1 MRIIDATALLVRALP
16 MIILI
21 YLMLGAVAG
30 LTAGLFGVGGG
41 LVIVPALIFSFTY
54 LEFAPAALT
63 QLAIGTSLAT
73 IVMTSI
79 SSVRAHHGYGNVDWA
94 LWRRLAPAIAL
105 GVVLGV
111 YTAAGMAG
119 AHLQI
124 LFGVFAMLIGLQMAL
139 RFQPRASRVV
149 PGLVGLGAAGTVIGY
164 VSALFGIG
172 GGSLT
177 VPFLSWCN
185 VKMQKAVGLSAA
197 CGLPIAV
204 VGCLTNIGAGWGRED
219 LPAYST
225 GFVYWPA
232 FLGIVLTSTLFA
244 KWGAQ
249 LAQRLPEAR
258 LKQVFALFLVL
269 IGLQF
274 IVRNS

>member
-1 MRIIDATALLVRALP
+1 
-16 MIILI
+16 MIILV
-21 YLMLGAVAG
+21 YLLLGAVAG

-41 LVIVPALIFSFTY
+41 LVIVPALVFSFSF
-54 LEFAPAALT
+54 LDVAPTVLT

-79 SSVRAHHGYGNVDWA
+79 SSVRAHHGYGNVDWH
-94 LWRRLAPAIAL
+94 LWFRLAPAIAL
-105 GVVLGV
+105 GVILGV
-111 YTAAGMAG
+111 YTAVGMAG
-119 AHLQI
+119 THLQV
-124 LFGVFAMLIGLQMAL
+124 LFGVFAIVIGLQMGL
-139 RFQPRASRVV
+139 RLQPRPGRVV
-149 PGLVGLGAAGTVIGY
+149 PGLAGLGFAGTVIGY

-204 VGCLTNIGAGWGRED
+204 VGCLTNIVAGWGRED
-219 LPAYST
+219 LPEYST

-232 FLGIVLTSTLFA
+232 FLGIVLASTLFA
-244 KWGAQ
+244 KVGAK

-258 LKQVFALFLVL
+258 LKQVFALFLVIIGSQFYCQEYL
-269 IGLQF
+269 I
-274 IVRNS
+274 

>member
-1 MRIIDATALLVRALP
+1 
-16 MIILI
+16 MIIVA
-21 YLMLGAVAG
+21 YLLLGAVAG

-41 LVIVPALIFSFTY
+41 LVIVPALVLSFTF
-54 LEFAPAALT
+54 LEVPTTVLT

-73 IVMTSI
+73 IVMTSL
-79 SSVRAHHGYGNVDWA
+79 SSVRAHQGYGNVDWH
-94 LWRRLAPAIAL
+94 LWLRLAPAIAL
-105 GVVLGV
+105 GVILGV

-119 AHLQI
+119 TQLQL
-124 LFGVFAMLIGLQMAL
+124 LFGVFAILMSLQMGL
-139 RFQPRASRVV
+139 RFQPSAGREV
-149 PGLVGLGAAGTVIGY
+149 PGLAGLGVAGTIIGY
-164 VSALFGIG
+164 ASALFGIG

-204 VGCLTNIGAGWGRED
+204 VGCTANMWAGWGRAD
-219 LPAYST
+219 LPQYSS

-244 KWGAQ
+244 KFGAS

-258 LKQVFALFLVL
+258 LKQVFALFLALV
-269 IGLQF
+269 GSQF
-274 IVRNS
+274 IFRNL

>member
-1 MRIIDATALLVRALP
+1 MIVVAYLL
-16 MIILI
+16 
-21 YLMLGAVAG
+21 LGAVAG

-41 LVIVPALIFSFTY
+41 LVIVPVLVFSFS
-54 LEFAPAALT
+54 LLDLSPAVLT

-94 LWRRLAPAIAL
+94 LWLRLAPAIAL

-119 AHLQI
+119 AHLQM
-124 LFGVFAMLIGLQMAL
+124 LFGVFAILIGLQMGL
-139 RFQPRASRVV
+139 RFQPRPGRVV
-149 PGLVGLGAAGTVIGY
+149 PGWMGLGAAGTVIGY

-204 VGCLTNIGAGWGRED
+204 VGCVTNIWVGWGHED

-232 FLGIVLTSTLFA
+232 FLGIVLSSTLFA
-244 KWGAQ
+244 KVGAK

-258 LKQVFALFLVL
+258 LKQVFALFLTL
-269 IGLQF
+269 IGVQF
-274 IVRNS
+274 IVRNIGIV

>member
-1 MRIIDATALLVRALP
+1 
-16 MIILI
+16 MIILA
-21 YLMLGAVAG
+21 YLVLGAVAG
-30 LTAGLFGVGGG
+30 LAAGLFGVGGG
-41 LVIVPALIFSFTY
+41 LIIVPALVFSFTF
-54 LEFAPAALT
+54 LEVSPAVLT
-63 QLAIGTSLAT
+63 QLAIGTSLTT

-79 SSVRAHHGYGNVDWA
+79 SSVRAHHGYGNVDWR
-94 LWRRLAPAIAL
+94 LWYRLAPAIAL

-119 AHLQI
+119 ALLQM
-124 LFGVFAMLIGLQMAL
+124 LFGVFAILIALQLAL
-139 RFQPRASRVV
+139 RFQPRAGREV
-149 PGLVGLGAAGTVIGY
+149 PGIAGLGVFGVIIGY
-164 VSALFGIG
+164 ASALFGIG

-197 CGLPIAV
+197 CGLPIAL
-204 VGCLTNIGAGWGRED
+204 VGCVANVWAGWGHPE
-219 LPAYST
+219 LPQYST

-244 KWGAQ
+244 KFGAS

-258 LKQVFALFLVL
+258 LKQAFALFLAI
-269 IGLQF
+269 IGSQF
-274 IVRNS
+274 ILRNM

>member
-1 MRIIDATALLVRALP
+1 MIVLVYLLVGAL
-16 MIILI
+16 
-21 YLMLGAVAG
+21 AG

-41 LVIVPALIFSFTY
+41 LIIVPALVFVFSF
-54 LEFAPAALT
+54 LDIAPTVLT
-63 QLAIGTSLAT
+63 QMAIGTSLGT
-73 IVMTSI
+73 IVFTSI
-79 SSVRAHHGYGNVDWA
+79 SSVRAHHIYGNVDWG
-94 LWRRLAPAIAL
+94 LWFRLAPAIAI

-119 AHLQI
+119 KHLQM
-124 LFGVFAMLIGLQMAL
+124 LFGIFAILIALQMAL
-139 RFQPRASRVV
+139 RFQPRPGRVV

-185 VKMQKAVGLSAA
+185 VRMQKAVGLSAA

-204 VGCLTNIGAGWGRED
+204 VGCVTNVWAGWGRED
-219 LPAYST
+219 LPEYSS

-244 KWGAQ
+244 KVGAK

-258 LKQVFALFLVL
+258 LKQVFALFLML

-274 IVRNS
+274 VIRNL

>member
-1 MRIIDATALLVRALP
+1 MIVLVYLLVGAL
-16 MIILI
+16 
-21 YLMLGAVAG
+21 AG

-41 LVIVPALIFSFTY
+41 LIIVPALVFAFSF
-54 LEFAPAALT
+54 LDIAPTVLT
-63 QLAIGTSLAT
+63 QLAIGTSLGT
-73 IVMTSI
+73 IVFTSI
-79 SSVRAHHGYGNVDWA
+79 SSVRAHHSYGNVDWS
-94 LWRRLAPAIAL
+94 LWFRLAPAIAI

-119 AHLQI
+119 KHLQM
-124 LFGVFAMLIGLQMAL
+124 LFGIFAILIALQMAL
-139 RFQPRASRVV
+139 RFQPRPGRVV

-185 VKMQKAVGLSAA
+185 VRMQKAVGLSAA

-204 VGCLTNIGAGWGRED
+204 VGCITNVWAGWGRED
-219 LPAYST
+219 LPEYSS

-244 KWGAQ
+244 KVGAK
-249 LAQRLPEAR
+249 LAQRLPEAQ
-258 LKQVFALFLVL
+258 LKQVFALFLML

-274 IVRNS
+274 VIRNL

>member
-1 MRIIDATALLVRALP
+1 
-16 MIILI
+16 MIILV
-21 YLMLGAVAG
+21 YLLLGAVAG

-41 LVIVPALIFSFTY
+41 LVIVPALVFTFSF
-54 LEFAPAALT
+54 LEIAPSILT

-73 IVMTSI
+73 IVLTSI
-79 SSVRAHHGYGNVDWA
+79 SSVRAHHGYDNVDWS
-94 LWRRLAPAIAL
+94 LWLRLAPAIAL
-105 GVVLGV
+105 GVILGV
-111 YTAAGMAG
+111 YTAVGMAG
-119 AHLQI
+119 VHLQI
-124 LFGVFAMLIGLQMAL
+124 LFGVFAILVGLQMGL
-139 RFQPRASRVV
+139 RLQPRPGRVV
-149 PGLVGLGAAGTVIGY
+149 PGLAGLGLAGTIIGY

-204 VGCLTNIGAGWGRED
+204 VGCLTNIVAGWGRED
-219 LPAYST
+219 LPEYST

-232 FLGIVLTSTLFA
+232 FLGVVLASTLFA
-244 KWGAQ
+244 RVGAR

-258 LKQVFALFLVL
+258 LKQIFALFLVI
-269 IGLQF
+269 IGSQF
-274 IVRNS
+274 IVRNI

>member
-1 MRIIDATALLVRALP
+1 
-16 MIILI
+16 MIILV
-21 YLMLGAVAG
+21 YLLLGAVAG

-41 LVIVPALIFSFTY
+41 LVIVPARILAFSF
-54 LEFAPAALT
+54 LDISPLGLT

-94 LWRRLAPAIAL
+94 LWLRLAPAIAL

-119 AHLQI
+119 SKLQL
-124 LFGVFAMLIGLQMAL
+124 LFGLFAVLLGLQMGL
-139 RFQPRASRVV
+139 RLQPASGRAV
-149 PGLVGLGAAGTVIGY
+149 PGLAGLGLAGTVIGY

-185 VKMQKAVGLSAA
+185 IRMQRAVGLSAA

-204 VGCLTNIGAGWGRED
+204 VGCLTNVQAGWGHED
-219 LPAYST
+219 LPQYST

-232 FLGIVLTSTLFA
+232 FVGIVLTSTLFA
-244 KWGAQ
+244 KAGAK

-258 LKQVFALFLVL
+258 LKQAFALFLVVV
-269 IGLQF
+269 GAQF
-274 IVRNS
+274 IVRNI